1 MWKTAALFLVASVAA
16 ASTAYE
22 TKTIRLDIAVP
33 DATVYLIDG
42 AIELGYR
49 EYGVF
54 LLYEYDP
61 PLQYGTL
68 EGVRK
73 VLSTIKFW
81 KVNCRTL
88 ADDLKAVV
96 HRDRYGTFR
105 LLDIRTINRHERVAE
120 AVCTTL
126 SIAT

>member
-1 MWKTAALFLVASVAA
+1 MWKTAAVFLIASVAA
-16 ASTAYE
+16 ANATSE

-42 AIELGYR
+42 AIDLGGR

-61 PLQYGTL
+61 PLQIRTL

-73 VLSTIKFW
+73 VSSTVKNW
-81 KVNCRTL
+81 KVSCRTL
-88 ADDLKAVV
+88 DDDMKGLV
-96 HRDRYGTFR
+96 HRDQYGTFR
-105 LLDIRTINRHERVAE
+105 QVYIPRFRQHERVAE
-120 AVCTTL
+120 SVCTTL
-126 SIAT
+126 PIAT

>member
-1 MWKTAALFLVASVAA
+1 M
-16 ASTAYE
+16 
-22 TKTIRLDIAVP
+22 P
-33 DATVYLIDG
+33 DSTVYLIDG

-73 VLSTIKFW
+73 VLSTIKYW

-105 LLDIRTINRHERVAE
+105 LPDIRTYKRLERVAE

-126 SIAT
+126 SIAA